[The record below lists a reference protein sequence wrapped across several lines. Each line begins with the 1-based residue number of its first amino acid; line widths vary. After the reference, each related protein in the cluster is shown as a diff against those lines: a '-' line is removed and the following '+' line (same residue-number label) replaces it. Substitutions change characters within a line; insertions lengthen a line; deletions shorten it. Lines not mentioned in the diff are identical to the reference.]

1 MPASRGAAALV
12 VALAVAVATVP
23 SALFAQAA
31 AQPVPAAGGAGIQ
44 IGLEDFLSR
53 VIAQHPQV
61 RQAEAARRQAD
72 ADALTARGGFDPYV
86 SAIWDTKRFKGIGYY
101 DELDA
106 RLVVPTPWG
115 VDFKL
120 GWERAAGQ
128 IINPERATPGEGLL
142 SFGVMLPIGPRIL
155 TDERRTALRQAE
167 IAQDAADA
175 DRDAAVARVLQSAA
189 RDWGLWSEMTRRAR
203 IATEGVELARFR
215 LDALRRR
222 VAAGDAAAIDTIEAT
237 AELRTREVLRLD
249 AAAAA
254 AAARL
259 VAEGWLWRADGTPD
273 LLPANAV
280 AAERA
285 TLSQEAMLI
294 DRASGDAL
302 RYLVARHPFVQ
313 QATARWRQAE
323 AARRLAAVNILPS
336 ASVELSGLAAG
347 GALGD
352 VNLPTLAGEE
362 SKFSGGV
369 RLPLFPRRE
378 IGRLRSAEER
388 TRALN
393 LERERVRRDVE
404 IEARRALLEV
414 TAVDSALLRQE
425 TLVTL
430 QERLL
435 AAEQQ
440 RFSVGESTL
449 LVVNLRERAL
459 LDERLKLAAMVARR
473 ARALGTLAVATGT
486 PQLSAGET
494 PGRGAR

>member
-1 MPASRGAAALV
+1 MPASRGVAALV
-12 VALAVAVATVP
+12 VALAAAVATVP
-23 SALFAQAA
+23 AALFAQAA
-31 AQPVPAAGGAGIQ
+31 AQPVPVAGGAGME

-203 IATEGVELARFR
+203 ITTEGVELARFR

-237 AELRTREVLRLD
+237 AELRTREVLNLD

-259 VAEGWLWRADGTPD
+259 VAEGWLWRTDGTPD
-273 LLPANAV
+273 RLPANAV

-352 VNLPTLAGEE
+352 VNLPTLTGEE

-404 IEARRALLEV
+404 IEAQRALLEV
-414 TAVDSALLRQE
+414 TAVDSALVRQE

>member
-1 MPASRGAAALV
+1 MRAAIAAAL
-12 VALAVAVATVP
+12 ALVLVP
-23 SALFAQAA
+23 LGAGAQASEA
-31 AQPVPAAGGAGIQ
+31 PRPEIT
-44 IGLEDFLSR
+44 LEAFLVR

-72 ADALTARGGFDPYV
+72 AEALAARGGFDPYV

-106 RLVVPTPWG
+106 RLVLPTPWG

-128 IINPERATPGEGLL
+128 IINPERATPGDGLL
-142 SFGVMLPIGPRIL
+142 SFGVSLPIGPRLL

-167 IAQDAADA
+167 IAQEAADA
-175 DRDAAVARVLQSAA
+175 DKDAAVARVLQAAA

-203 IATEGVELARFR
+203 ITAEGVELARFR
-215 LDALRRR
+215 LEALRRR
-222 VAAGDAAAIDTIEAT
+222 VAAGDAAAIDTIEAM
-237 AELRTREVLRLD
+237 AELRTREVLQLD
-249 AAAAA
+249 AQAAA

-259 VAEGWLWRADGTPD
+259 MAEGWLWRADGTPEP
-273 LLPANAV
+273 LPVGAI
-280 AAERA
+280 AADRA
-285 TLSQEAMLI
+285 TLAQEAMLV
-294 DRASGDAL
+294 DRVSGAGL

-336 ASVELSGLAAG
+336 ASVELSGLSAG
-347 GALGD
+347 GSLGD
-352 VNLPTLAGEE
+352 VNLPTLSGEE
-362 SKFSGGV
+362 SKFSGNV

-378 IGRLRSAEER
+378 VGRLRSAEER
-388 TRALN
+388 TRALQ
-393 LERERVRRDVE
+393 LERERVRREVE
-404 IEARRALLEV
+404 IEAQRALLEV
-414 TAVDSALLRQE
+414 ATVDSQLVRQE
-425 TLVTL
+425 TLVML

-440 RFSVGESTL
+440 RFAIGESTL

-459 LDERLKLAAMVARR
+459 LDERLRLAALVARR
-473 ARALGTLAVATGT
+473 ARALGTLAVAAGT
-486 PQLSAGET
+486 PQLAVGDA
-494 PGRGAR
+494 PRGGAR